1 MSTTDATVV
10 AVTGEVPATSLGAV
24 LPHEHLLSDFAPPDD
39 TPESWARTGRTR
51 PTAAGALWLYRA
63 PLTMDL
69 LGEVGMGAVNRDD
82 LLLGDAGLAAAELAA
97 FREAG
102 GGTVVDLTAD
112 GLGRDPAGLRRLA
125 EETGVTV
132 VMGCGRHH
140 PARPAHPAALAAP
153 AAPAAPA
160 AREAAAPTSARDVAA
175 LTSAR
180 DVAALAGELTEE
192 LVREL
197 TEGVRGVR
205 AGIIGEL
212 AALDPG
218 VPAERAFLVAA
229 ARASAATG
237 AAVSLA
243 RNDDPAVQQ
252 RVLDVLAEEGTDL
265 TRVAVGHCDALSP
278 RPDDLEPLLGR
289 GVFVQFDRLG
299 RLPTALSVSDDQDVA
314 AAVLELARRGHAGRL
329 LLSQGVRAKS
339 ELLAYGGGGYAFVL
353 RQFVPYLRMLGADDE
368 LIETLTVRNPRR
380 LLALR
385 SEEAGS

>member
-10 AVTGEVPATSLGAV
+10 AVTGEVPAASLGAV

-69 LGEVGMGAVNRDD
+69 LGEIGMGAVNRDD

-112 GLGRDPAGLRRLA
+112 GLGRDPAELRRLA
-125 EETGVTV
+125 EKTGVTV

-140 PARPAHPAALAAP
+140 PTRISAQHHP
-153 AAPAAPA
+153 
-160 AREAAAPTSARDVAA
+160 APTSARDA
-175 LTSAR
+175 
-180 DVAALAGELTEE
+180 AALAEELAEE
-192 LVREL
+192 LVGDL

-218 VPAERAFLVAA
+218 VPAERALLVAA
-229 ARASAATG
+229 ARAAAATG

-252 RVLDVLAEEGTDL
+252 RVLDLLAEEGADL
-265 TRVAVGHCDALSP
+265 TRVAVGRCDALSP

-289 GVFVQFDRLG
+289 GVFVQFDQLG

-329 LLSQGVRAKS
+329 LLSQGVRTKS
-339 ELLAYGGGGYAFVL
+339 QLLAYGGGGYPFVL

-380 LLALR
+380 LLTLR
-385 SEEAGS
+385 TEEAGS

>member
-10 AVTGEVPATSLGAV
+10 AVTGEVPAASLGAV

-102 GGTVVDLTAD
+102 GGTVVDLTTD

-125 EETGVTV
+125 EKTGVTV
-132 VMGCGRHH
+132 VMGCGRYH
-140 PARPAHPAALAAP
+140 PARTAVPAVMGSGPRHPNGTAVPTGRA
-153 AAPAAPA
+153 
-160 AREAAAPTSARDVAA
+160 AAAPTSARDA
-175 LTSAR
+175 
-180 DVAALAGELTEE
+180 AALAEELTEE
-192 LVREL
+192 LVRDL
-197 TEGVRGVR
+197 TEGVGGVR

-218 VPAERAFLVAA
+218 VPAERALLVAA
-229 ARASAATG
+229 ARAAAATG

-243 RNDDPAVQQ
+243 RNEDPAVQQ
-252 RVLDVLAEEGTDL
+252 RVLDLLAEEGADL
-265 TRVAVGHCDALSP
+265 ARVAVGHCDALSP

-289 GVFVQFDRLG
+289 GVFVQFDQLG

-339 ELLAYGGGGYAFVL
+339 QLLAYGGGGYAFVL

-380 LLALR
+380 LLTLR
-385 SEEAGS
+385 TEEAGS

>member
-10 AVTGEVPATSLGAV
+10 AVTGEVPAASLGAV

-102 GGTVVDLTAD
+102 GGTVVDLTTD

-140 PARPAHPAALAAP
+140 PTRTAI
-153 AAPAAPA
+153 PA
-160 AREAAAPTSARDVAA
+160 ARDAAAPTSARDAA
-175 LTSAR
+175 APTSAR
-180 DVAALAGELTEE
+180 GAAAPAEELTEE
-192 LVREL
+192 LVRDL

-218 VPAERAFLVAA
+218 VPAERALLVAA
-229 ARASAATG
+229 ARAAAATG

-243 RNDDPAVQQ
+243 RNEDPAVQQ
-252 RVLDVLAEEGTDL
+252 RVLDLLAEEGADL

-289 GVFVQFDRLG
+289 GVFVQFDQLG

-339 ELLAYGGGGYAFVL
+339 QLLAYGGGGYAFVL

-380 LLALR
+380 LLTLR
-385 SEEAGS
+385 TEEAGS

>member
-10 AVTGEVPATSLGAV
+10 AVTGEVPAASLGAV

-102 GGTVVDLTAD
+102 GGTVVDLTTD

-132 VMGCGRHH
+132 VMGCGR
-140 PARPAHPAALAAP
+140 
-153 AAPAAPA
+153 
-160 AREAAAPTSARDVAA
+160 AAAGPAE
-175 LTSAR
+175 
-180 DVAALAGELTEE
+180 ELTEE
-192 LVREL
+192 LVRDL
-197 TEGVRGVR
+197 TEGVDGVR

-218 VPAERAFLVAA
+218 VPAERALLVAA
-229 ARASAATG
+229 ARAAAATG

-243 RNDDPAVQQ
+243 RNEDAAVQQ
-252 RVLDVLAEEGTDL
+252 RVLDLLAEEGADL
-265 TRVAVGHCDALSP
+265 ARVAVGHCDALSP
-278 RPDDLEPLLGR
+278 RPDDLEPLLER

-339 ELLAYGGGGYAFVL
+339 QLLAYGGGGYAFVL

-368 LIETLTVRNPRR
+368 LIETVTVRNPRR
-380 LLALR
+380 LLTLR
-385 SEEAGS
+385 TEEAGS